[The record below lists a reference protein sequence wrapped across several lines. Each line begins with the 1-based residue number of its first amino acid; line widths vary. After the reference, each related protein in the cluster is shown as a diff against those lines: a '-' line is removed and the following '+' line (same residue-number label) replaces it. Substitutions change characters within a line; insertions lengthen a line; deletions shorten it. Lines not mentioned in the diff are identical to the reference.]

1 MLTTSKQLL
10 LNAQHGGYAVGA
22 FNTSDL
28 EITKAIIAAAVRLK
42 SPVIIQTSEKAIAFA
57 GLENLADIV
66 KNEASRVKVPIALH
80 LDHGKSLELIADS
93 LRAGYTSI
101 MFDGSHLPLR
111 ENIIFTKQAAAAAHR
126 HNVLCEGEL
135 GSIGN
140 QEEEAQFTDASLVKE
155 YIAKTSVDS
164 LAVAIGSR
172 HATEIEA
179 LNIDLLKKIRR
190 LTNIPLVLHGAS
202 GVPDEEVKKAIKN
215 GICKVNIDTDIRHTF
230 SRAVREISN
239 KFKDS
244 DPRELMTKVMLE
256 VQKLVE
262 EKINLFGSADK
273 A

>member
-1 MLTTSKQLL
+1 MLVTSKKLL
-10 LNAQHGGYAVGA
+10 LDAQKGAYAVGA

-57 GLENLADIV
+57 GLENLACLV
-66 KNEASRVKVPIALH
+66 KNEAGKIKVSVALH

-93 LRAGYTSI
+93 LCVGYTSI

-111 ENIIFTKQAAAAAHR
+111 ENIIFTKQAVGAAHR
-126 HNVLCEGEL
+126 HNVPCEGEL

-140 QEEEAQFTDASLVKE
+140 PEEEAQFTDAGLVKE
-155 YIAKTSVDS
+155 YIAKTGVDS

-190 LTNIPLVLHGAS
+190 LTNTPLVLHGAS
-202 GVPDEEVKKAIKN
+202 GVPDSEVKKAIKN

-230 SRAVREISN
+230 SRAVREISQ
-239 KFKDS
+239 KYKDA

-256 VQKLVE
+256 VQLLVE
-262 EKINLFGSADK
+262 EKMKLFGSDGK
-273 A
+273 G